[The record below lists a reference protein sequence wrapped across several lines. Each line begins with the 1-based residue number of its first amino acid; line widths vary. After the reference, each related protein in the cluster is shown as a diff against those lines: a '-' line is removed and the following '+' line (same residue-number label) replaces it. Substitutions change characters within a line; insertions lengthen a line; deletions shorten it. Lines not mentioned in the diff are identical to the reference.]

1 MKRALTLM
9 VVGLIGASL
18 ALAPMTY
25 AGEGVQGNSAAIQL
39 AAKKKVT
46 KHRHRKGKASTGK
59 ASTGS
64 STSGESK
71 N

>member
-9 VVGLIGASL
+9 VVGLVGASL

-25 AGEGVQGNSAAIQL
+25 AEEGAQGNSAAIQL
-39 AAKKKVT
+39 AAKKKVS
-46 KHRHRKGKASTGK
+46 KHRHGKGKAS
-59 ASTGS
+59 AGS

-71 N
+71 K